1 MKLRKNLVEIKKNGM
16 FLTVSARDIDFAV
29 SGEDQVLIANAQCD
43 DNFRIGL
50 KSTAFHTCINSIPLD
65 TIRMRLLDASHA
77 VVITADDPAPK
88 VMTLCMPMIL
98 ND

>member
-1 MKLRKNLVEIKKNGM
+1 M
-16 FLTVSARDIDFAV
+16 FLTVSANDADFAV
-29 SGEDQVLIANAQCD
+29 SGEDQVFIANAQCD

-50 KSTAFHTCINSIPLD
+50 NSTAFQTCINSIPSD
-65 TIRMRLLDASHA
+65 AIRMQLLDASHA
-77 VVITADDPAPK
+77 VKITADDPAPK